1 MYVGI
6 PKEIMSAERR
16 VAATP
21 ETVAEYRQMGFKVL
35 VESGAG
41 AGIFVSDDQYREAG
55 AEIVLNAEEVYA
67 RADVVLKVKQPIQNA
82 ALGRH
87 EADMMKPNAV
97 LIAFLHPATPSNHD
111 LVRRL
116 QEKGTTSFT
125 LDSIP
130 RTISH
135 AQVMDAL
142 TSMSTVTGY
151 RSVLLAATMFP
162 RFVPVISTVVGATRP
177 ARILALGAGVVG
189 LQAIATAKR
198 LGGITTAVDT
208 RAEAREQAVS
218 LGAKAAGFEVPE
230 ELAVGE
236 GGYSKALPDEW
247 LERERDALGPLL
259 RDSDIVIS
267 SALLPGERAP
277 LLITDRMVR
286 QMNPGSV
293 IVDVSVDQGGNCS
306 LTQAGETIEVGNV
319 VICGVANIPGGMP
332 VDATWLFA
340 RNVLHNVKHLFPDG
354 PADPQLADKVARSM
368 LVTHDGSIVH
378 AGTLKAMREMES
390 SGPTRSEI

>member
-1 MYVGI
+1 M
-6 PKEIMSAERR
+6 
-16 VAATP
+16 
-21 ETVAEYRQMGFKVL
+21 
-35 VESGAG
+35 
-41 AGIFVSDDQYREAG
+41 
-55 AEIVLNAEEVYA
+55 
-67 RADVVLKVKQPIQNA
+67 
-82 ALGRH
+82 
-87 EADMMKPNAV
+87 
-97 LIAFLHPATPSNHD
+97 
-111 LVRRL
+111 
-116 QEKGTTSFT
+116 TSFT

-162 RFVPVISTVVGATRP
+162 RFVPVIGTAVGATRP
-177 ARILALGAGVVG
+177 ARVLALGAGVVG
-189 LQAIATAKR
+189 LQAVATAKR
-198 LGGITTAVDT
+198 LGGITTVVDT

-230 ELAVGE
+230 EFAVGE

-247 LERERDALGPLL
+247 LEKEREALEPLL

-267 SALLPGERAP
+267 SALVPGERAP
-277 LLITDRMVR
+277 LLITDSMVR

-306 LTQAGETIEVGNV
+306 LTQAGETIEVDDV
-319 VICGVANIPGGMP
+319 VICGVANIPGGLP

-340 RNVLHNVKHLFPDG
+340 KNVLHTVKHLFPEG
-354 PADPQLADKVARSM
+354 PAEPQLADEVARSM

-390 SGPTRSEI
+390 DGPALSVT

>member
-1 MYVGI
+1 MHVGI
-6 PKEIMSAERR
+6 PREIMSGERR

-21 ETVAEYRQMGFKVL
+21 ETVAEYRRIGFEVL

-41 AGIFVSDDQYREAG
+41 AGIYVSDDQYGGAG
-55 AEIVLNAEEVYA
+55 AEVVSGAEEVYA
-67 RADVVLKVKQPIQNA
+67 RADVVLKVKQPMQNP

-87 EADMMKPNAV
+87 EVDLMKPGAV

-116 QEKGTTSFT
+116 QEKGITSFT

-142 TSMSTVTGY
+142 SSMSTVTGY
-151 RSVLLAATMFP
+151 RSVILAATMFP
-162 RFVPVISTVVGATRP
+162 RFVPVIGTAVGATRP
-177 ARILALGAGVVG
+177 ARFLALGAGVVG
-189 LQAIATAKR
+189 LQALATAKR

-208 RAEAREQAVS
+208 RAEAREQVVS
-218 LGAKAAGFEVPE
+218 LGAKALGFEVPE
-230 ELAVGE
+230 ELSVGE

-247 LERERDALGPLL
+247 LEKERDALEPLL

-267 SALLPGERAP
+267 SALVPGERAP
-277 LLITDRMVR
+277 LLITDPMVR

-293 IVDVSVDQGGNCS
+293 IVDVSVDQGGNCG
-306 LTQAGETIEVGNV
+306 LTRASETIVVDDV

-340 RNVLHNVKHLFPDG
+340 KNVLHSVKHFFPDG
-354 PADPQLADKVARSM
+354 PAKLRLEGEVARSM

-390 SGPTRSEI
+390 DGPAVPVT